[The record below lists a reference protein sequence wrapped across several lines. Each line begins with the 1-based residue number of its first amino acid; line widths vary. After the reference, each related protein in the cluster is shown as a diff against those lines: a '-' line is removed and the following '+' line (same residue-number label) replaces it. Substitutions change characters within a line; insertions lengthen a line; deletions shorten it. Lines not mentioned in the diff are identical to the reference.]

1 VAPALQFD
9 QATKHYGTQTALDAL
24 TLSVEPGEIVGF
36 LGPNGAGKS
45 TAIYLAMGF
54 LRLSAGRG
62 TILGKPFGDAETRA
76 RVGFLPDSPAFFSGT
91 ARHAIRL
98 AGALSGMRDP
108 KLRMRTDEMLRAL
121 NLDEP
126 RKDVRKFS
134 RGMQQRA
141 ALAAALVQ
149 EPDVLIL
156 DEPTSALD
164 PTGVIEVREL
174 LREARD
180 AGKAVFFSSH
190 QLSEVEEVCDRV
202 AFLRSGKLERVGT
215 LDQLTAVGAQVE
227 IVARVTG
234 EVPGFHAERL
244 SDRRVRFLVSPSE
257 ERKCIESIWAHRGEL
272 LSVTRQRRSLE
283 ELFIESQGAA

>member
-1 VAPALQFD
+1 VAAALQFD
-9 QATKHYGTQTALDAL
+9 QVTKKYGAQTALNAL

-45 TAIYLAMGF
+45 TAIHLAMGF
-54 LRLSAGRG
+54 LRPSAGRG
-62 TILGKPFGDAETRA
+62 TILGKAFGDAATRA

-91 ARHAIRL
+91 AGDAIRL

-108 KLRMRTDEMLRAL
+108 QLRMRTDEMLRAL

-126 RKDVRKFS
+126 HKDVRKFS

-141 ALAAALVQ
+141 ALAAALVHD
-149 EPDVLIL
+149 PDVLIL

-174 LREARD
+174 LRAARD

-202 AFLRSGKLERVGT
+202 AFLRGGKLERVGT
-215 LDQLTAVGAQVE
+215 LDELTAVGALVE
-227 IVARVTG
+227 IVARVPG
-234 EVPGFHAERL
+234 DVPGFHGEKL
-244 SDRRVRFLVSPSE
+244 SDRRIRFLVPPTE
-257 ERKCIESIWAHRGEL
+257 ERRCIESIWAHGGEL